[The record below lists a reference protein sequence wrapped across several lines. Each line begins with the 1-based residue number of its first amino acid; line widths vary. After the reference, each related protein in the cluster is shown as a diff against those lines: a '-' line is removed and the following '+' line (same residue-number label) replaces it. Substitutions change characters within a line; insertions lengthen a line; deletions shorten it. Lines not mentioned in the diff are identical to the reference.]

1 MLVTAARIFAVTS
14 ACVGEAIVLQQCGPP
29 NGEEGESFPEGA
41 ALPLLLLM
49 SAPAIVRCKIREGA
63 GRRALRGAFGGGAG
77 AGGPADR
84 VTWDAV
90 HEPS

>member
-49 SAPAIVRCKIREGA
+49 SAPSFVARSERARGVERSGAPLAAGQALAAQPIV
-63 GRRALRGAFGGGAG
+63 
-77 AGGPADR
+77 
-84 VTWDAV
+84 
-90 HEPS
+90 